1 MKIIAKVALSTF
13 VLLTFVAKLPGQ
25 ERFKTLRG
33 QRIRVSAPDFIIGP
47 VVGTIVEFTTDSIWL
62 SVKDQA
68 EPSQIPLDSIEKLE
82 VSKGR
87 KSRVPLGFR
96 LLAGG
101 TLGFL
106 YGKAGH
112 PGLPHVGEDVPPEL
126 EYLLPFTIGGMVLGT
141 VIGGNVRS
149 ERWVELPLKDVR
161 TASEHLGVY

>member
-1 MKIIAKVALSTF
+1 MRIIAKVAFSTF

-25 ERFKTLRG
+25 ERLQTLRG
-33 QRIRVSAPDFIIGP
+33 QRIRVSAPDFIIRP
-47 VVGTIVEFTTDSIWL
+47 VVGTIIEFTTDSIYL
-62 SVKDQA
+62 TVKDQA

-87 KSRVPLGFR
+87 KSRVLFGFGVG

-106 YGKAGH
+106 YGNAGH

-126 EYLLPFTIGGMVLGT
+126 EYQLPFTIGGMVLGT
-141 VIGGNVRS
+141 VVGGRARS
-149 ERWVELPLKDVR
+149 ERWVELPLKDV
-161 TASEHLGVY
+161 LKLN